1 MIARVK
7 RIWRRFARTQ
17 VWRAW
22 KRYGD
27 RRGNRL
33 AGATTFFGFLSMF
46 PLIVLAAAVV
56 GRLLNDSA
64 VRSLKDGLRENLPGI
79 GDKIDIDALIANAG
93 TIGLVSGVTLLFT
106 GLGWIDSLRASI
118 RSMHELD
125 DQPGNAVKLK
135 LADFG
140 ALLGL
145 GLIGLFGTLA
155 TSVLGTLSER
165 VVDWLDLDGSWIAN
179 WGLDGIRYV
188 LGIVSGALLFGY
200 MQTGMP
206 RIILPRK
213 VMLIAALAG
222 GIVFVG
228 AQGLGG
234 LYVNRVIG
242 NNQAY
247 GALALPLALLVWIY
261 LLTRII
267 MLTAAWTK
275 EATLDDQPR
284 TGRAEQPAKAAL
296 PPAEPVPQPAYR
308 SVEIPQRK
316 ADTVAVAAGAL
327 LGVTAT
333 AIAVTT
339 TRAIRT
345 AVTGLLRR

>member
-1 MIARVK
+1 MIDRVK
-7 RIWRRFARTQ
+7 KMWRRFARTQ

-22 KRYGD
+22 RRYGD

-56 GRLLNDSA
+56 GRLLNDEA
-64 VRSLKDGLRENLPGI
+64 VRKLKDGIQENLPGI
-79 GDKIDIDALIANAG
+79 GDRIDIDALIANAG
-93 TIGLVSGVTLLFT
+93 TIGLVSGATLLIT

-125 DQPGNAVKLK
+125 DQPGNLLKLK

-165 VVDWLDLDGSWIAN
+165 VVDWLDLDGTWIAS
-179 WGLDGIRYV
+179 WGLDGVRYL
-188 LGIVSGALLFGY
+188 LGVVSGALLFGY

-222 GIVFVG
+222 GVVFVG
-228 AQGLGG
+228 AQELGG
-234 LYVNRVIG
+234 LYVNSVIG

-267 MLTAAWTK
+267 MLIAAWTK
-275 EATLDDQPR
+275 EATLDHGR
-284 TGRAEQPAKAAL
+284 RAEQAERAAL
-296 PPAEPVPQPAYR
+296 PPAEPVPVPDYR
-308 SVEIPQRK
+308 TVEIPQRR

-333 AIAVTT
+333 AITVTT
-339 TRAIRT
+339 ARAIRV
-345 AVTGLLRR
+345 ALGRRA